1 MIMVKSL
8 HSILQFT
15 PISFIFLLLSSQPMY
30 AQQWQLKGRLVEK
43 VDRTTPLDAAEI
55 LVSPLGGDV
64 TSSSLSDEE
73 GRFALSLSSGKYV
86 FRYRQLGDILKTDTL
101 DVQADTD
108 LGDIPL
114 EIKKYTMK
122 EVTVTSQRRM
132 LSQKAGKL
140 VYLVQNSPFAQGFST
155 RDLLHNIPRI
165 DPTSEE
171 I

>member
-1 MIMVKSL
+1 M
-8 HSILQFT
+8 
-15 PISFIFLLLSSQPMY
+15 FLLLSSQPMY
-30 AQQWQLKGRLVEK
+30 AQQWQLRGRLVEK

-108 LGDIPL
+108 WVIFLRNK
-114 EIKKYTMK
+114 EIHNEGGYGY
-122 EVTVTSQRRM
+122 
-132 LSQKAGKL
+132 LSA
-140 VYLVQNSPFAQGFST
+140 QNA
-155 RDLLHNIPRI
+155 
-165 DPTSEE
+165 
-171 I
+171 

>member
-1 MIMVKSL
+1 M
-8 HSILQFT
+8 
-15 PISFIFLLLSSQPMY
+15 
-30 AQQWQLKGRLVEK
+30 EK

-114 EIKKYTMK
+114 IIKKYTMK
-122 EVTVTSQRRM
+122 GGNGY
-132 LSQKAGKL
+132 LSA
-140 VYLVQNSPFAQGFST
+140 QNA
-155 RDLLHNIPRI
+155 
-165 DPTSEE
+165 
-171 I
+171 

>member
-1 MIMVKSL
+1 MVYMVKTKNTKKRSPIIWNNEIILYLCCAFVSWKDIINNIKILCNMIMAKSL

-15 PISFIFLLLSSQPMY
+15 PISFMFLLLSSQPMY

-86 FRYRQLGDILKTDTL
+86 FRYRQLGDIL
-101 DVQADTD
+101 
-108 LGDIPL
+108 
-114 EIKKYTMK
+114 
-122 EVTVTSQRRM
+122 
-132 LSQKAGKL
+132 
-140 VYLVQNSPFAQGFST
+140 
-155 RDLLHNIPRI
+155 
-165 DPTSEE
+165 
-171 I
+171 

>member
-1 MIMVKSL
+1 MPSNGPAEGGGWL
-8 HSILQFT
+8 
-15 PISFIFLLLSSQPMY
+15 
-30 AQQWQLKGRLVEK
+30 EK

-132 LSQKAGKL
+132 LSQKAGKTC
-140 VYLVQNSPFAQGFST
+140 YILVQHSAVT
-155 RDLLHNIPRI
+155 RSIKSGRRI
-165 DPTSEE
+165 CNEFYFTNVLRG
-171 I
+171 